1 MENLNNAKIN
11 GVSEV
16 VENKGEN
23 KMINIMNITDE
34 ELSKNMYDF
43 LKEYPD
49 IINVGKKLCKEA
61 ENTYE
66 YHEGDEDE
74 IEYFTFRFFGI
85 KFRANK
91 PKNPNESEDII
102 LNSMLQLT
110 DFMRSAKDFDMTVN
124 SNNLVQRNG
133 YTFNIYGKAD
143 PNAKNSRYTEWL
155 GYIKFEVNN
164 DKEFIETLDDFET
177 LFMPALG
184 GKPDKN
190 KVKAL
195 IKRRG

>member
-1 MENLNNAKIN
+1 MENLNNVKIN
-11 GVSEV
+11 GVNEV

-23 KMINIMNITDE
+23 KMINVMNISDE
-34 ELSKNMYDF
+34 ELSKNMYNF
-43 LKEYPD
+43 LTEYPG
-49 IINVGKKLCKEA
+49 IKSVGKNLCEEA

-74 IEYFTFRFFGI
+74 PDYLTFRFFGI
-85 KFRANK
+85 KLRANK
-91 PKNPNESEDII
+91 PKNQNESEDLI
-102 LNSMLQLT
+102 LNNMLKFT
-110 DFMRSAKDFDMTVN
+110 DFMRSAKDFDMQVN
-124 SNNLVQRNG
+124 GKNLIQKNG

-177 LFMPALG
+177 LFLPALG
-184 GKPDKN
+184 GKPDKA
-190 KVKAL
+190 KVEAL